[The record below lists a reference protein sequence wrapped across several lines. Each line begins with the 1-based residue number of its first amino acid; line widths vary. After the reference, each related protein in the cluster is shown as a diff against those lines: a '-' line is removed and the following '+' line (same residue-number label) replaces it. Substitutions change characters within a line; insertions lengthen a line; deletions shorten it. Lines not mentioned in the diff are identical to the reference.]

1 MSLLSCSEYLTYQN
15 IFTVEFLRRSS
26 RPFFLAHPFFA
37 ARSCTISSSSPLRGP
52 LWWHNSFVSVQAFNR
67 SPLTNQ
73 NENESLQSWRDWP
86 CTPCRTNGQCSW
98 APQALLVIL
107 LAKSSKMM
115 HPKSCGHRVTAYC
128 WNRLLNRKMTMLFKQ
143 PTIVGLSTNWE
154 DQLYVGVHF
163 LADCLCS
170 VLLKQ
175 RVLR

>member
-1 MSLLSCSEYLTYQN
+1 MHAYNKSFWCLYVVCTHSS
-15 IFTVEFLRRSS
+15 IFVVPS
-26 RPFFLAHPFFA
+26 
-37 ARSCTISSSSPLRGP
+37 TISSSSPLCGP

-67 SPLTNQ
+67 SPLTNR

-98 APQALLVIL
+98 ALQALLVIL

-175 RVLR
+175 RVLRYLTYVSTYLL